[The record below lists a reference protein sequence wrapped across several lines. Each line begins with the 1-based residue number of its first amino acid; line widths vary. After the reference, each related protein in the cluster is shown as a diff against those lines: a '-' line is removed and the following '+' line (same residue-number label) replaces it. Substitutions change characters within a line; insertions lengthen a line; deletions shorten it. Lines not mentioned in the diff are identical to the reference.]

1 MISFNLISVMSYLV
15 NFELVD
21 VEPPRPRESRS
32 VAAVDSVLLRR
43 REVGAAAA
51 KVGVLRKGKN
61 LQCNV
66 ASFRWRKCQQ
76 GVCLTDDGHNICRIR
91 LTSRGPLMC
100 AACCI
105 VNKCKSDPRH
115 EMTCRRDKQPI
126 LRVEKERRGK
136 ISSPRMSFSPRGD

>member
-1 MISFNLISVMSYLV
+1 MISFNLILVMSYLV

-76 GVCLTDDGHNICRIR
+76 GVCLTDDGHNICIGYV
-91 LTSRGPLMC
+91 SRRVDPSC
-100 AACCI
+100 VRHAA
-105 VNKCKSDPRH
+105 
-115 EMTCRRDKQPI
+115 
-126 LRVEKERRGK
+126 L
-136 ISSPRMSFSPRGD
+136 